1 MPGGQSIMR
10 ADCEALWAF
19 YARLDDP
26 GQLDDAGPGQWG
38 PNTPLS
44 AWRGVAVGSSSG
56 RVVALR
62 LYNTGLVGPISPE
75 LGRLAQLTDLSLFGN
90 RLTGP
95 IPPELGRLTSLT
107 NLSLSD
113 NNLTGAIPPQLAQLT
128 KLTTLNLSSN
138 GLTGAIPPQLTQL
151 TNLTFLSLFSNRL
164 TGTIPPEL
172 GRLTSL
178 TDLSLSDN
186 RLTGTI
192 PPQLAQLTNLTHWYL
207 YNNNLTGTIPP
218 QLAQLT
224 KLTHWYLYNNNL
236 TGTIPPQLAQLTK
249 LTHWYLYNNNLTGT
263 IPPQLAQLTKLTHWY
278 LYNNNLTGTIPPQL
292 AQLTKLTVFD
302 FSGNRLAGRLPHALR
317 QFDPYTSDPL
327 GLIANYKT
335 SQRFTL
341 GNEIWSVWICDK
353 PSGEVIR
360 DRYEIM
366 ALLNQDLANY
376 YSWLSNGRYRPT
388 FQYISTVKGS
398 SLLECD
404 AAIRSNPFNADSSNR
419 YIILDDTGANIS
431 FGVVS
436 YGDSTS
442 SSSPELKS
450 LLPAIAH
457 EIGHALGFPHS
468 FGGLIYR
475 WEDITFEDRIVFSNG
490 EVYEH
495 DNPMDI
501 MSGLQ
506 SLGATIAINRYAAGW
521 IDPNDVVI
529 HPKGKS
535 YIYEL
540 SPPGSGGL
548 QMLVLSSPQ
557 LGVFT
562 TLGARVATGYDS
574 DIPKEGVEVYR
585 IDQLARGRGRC
596 ASPSSDHRPSLNAC
610 WGPSRWNQTFPAAE
624 TDASDLALIH
634 VRSIGD
640 RFQTDTATIEVLGRV
655 GDRFRV
661 RVTDT
666 GGPPPFPGW
675 FSDDDESVHEANI
688 DAMAARGITLG
699 CSPVR
704 PDRFCPERVVTR
716 AQMMAFLTRALLDDE
731 DSLPDV
737 ERSQFVD
744 VPRGASYLLYLEW
757 LVEIGVVEP
766 HWSRRFR
773 PSEPLTRLDMAV
785 FLTRAFPHISPVD
798 APTGAFRDVPP
809 SADHAAEVEAIMA
822 AGITQGCSAQP
833 RRYCPDRPVTRAQ
846 MASFLARALKGAP

>member
-1 MPGGQSIMR
+1 MAVLGLAALAAAMAVSLFATAEARTQTGSPCNSWTVVPGGRSASR
-10 ADCEALWAF
+10 ADCEALWTF
-19 YARLDDP
+19 YNRLDDP
-26 GQLDDAGPGQWG
+26 GQLDDEGPGQWG
-38 PNTPLS
+38 PNNPLS
-44 AWRGVAVGSSSG
+44 SWRGVTVGSSSG
-56 RVVALR
+56 RAVALR
-62 LYNTGLVGPISPE
+62 LYNFGLAGPISPE
-75 LGRLAQLTDLSLFGN
+75 LGRLANLTDLSLFGN
-90 RLTGP
+90 KLTGP
-95 IPPELGRLTSLT
+95 IPPELGRLT
-107 NLSLSD
+107 N
-113 NNLTGAIPPQLAQLT
+113 
-128 KLTTLNLSSN
+128 
-138 GLTGAIPPQLTQL
+138 
-151 TNLTFLSLFSNRL
+151 
-164 TGTIPPEL
+164 
-172 GRLTSL
+172 L

-192 PPQLAQLTNLTHWYL
+192 PPQLAQLTNLTTL
-207 YNNNLTGTIPP
+207 NLSKNGLTGAIPPELGRLTNLTFLRLLGNRLTGPIPPELGRLTNLTDLSLSDNRLTGTIPP

-236 TGTIPPQLAQLTK
+236 TGAIPPQLAQLTK
-249 LTHWYLYNNNLTGT
+249 LTHWYLYNNNLTG
-263 IPPQLAQLTKLTHWY
+263 A
-278 LYNNNLTGTIPPQL
+278 IPPQL

-302 FSGNRLAGRLPHALR
+302 FSGNRLVGKLPYALR
-317 QFDPYTSDPL
+317 KFDPYTSDPL
-327 GLIANYKT
+327 GLIANYET
-335 SQRFTL
+335 SKRFTL

-360 DRYEIM
+360 NRYEIM

-376 YSWLSNGRYRPT
+376 YSWLSNRRYRPS

-404 AAIRSNPFNADSSNR
+404 AAIRTNPLNADSSNR

-436 YGDSTS
+436 YGDSTLG
-442 SSSPELKS
+442 SSPELKS

-457 EIGHALGFPHS
+457 EIGHALGLPHS

-521 IDPNDVVI
+521 LDPKDVVM

-562 TLGARVATGYDS
+562 TLGARVAAGYDS

-585 IDQLARGRGRC
+585 IDQLARGQGRC

-640 RFQTDTATIEVLGRV
+640 RFQTDTATIEVLERV

-666 GGPPPFPGW
+666 GAPPPFPGW

-744 VPRGASYLLYLEW
+744 VPRGASYMLYLEW

-833 RRYCPDRPVTRAQ
+833 RRYCPDTPVTRAQ
-846 MASFLARALKGAP
+846 MASFLIRALEGAP

>member
-62 LYNTGLVGPISPE
+62 LYNTGLAGPISPE

-113 NNLTGAIPPQLAQLT
+113 NNLTGAIPPQLGQLT
-128 KLTTLNLSSN
+128 NLTTLNLSSN
-138 GLTGAIPPQLTQL
+138 RLTGAIPPQLGQL
-151 TNLTFLSLFSNRL
+151 TDLTFLSLFSNRL
-164 TGTIPPEL
+164 TGAIPPEL
-172 GRLTSL
+172 GRLTNL

-192 PPQLAQLTNLTHWYL
+192 PPQLGQLTNLTHWYL

-218 QLAQLT
+218 QLGQLT
-224 KLTHWYLYNNNL
+224 NLTHWYLYNNNL
-236 TGTIPPQLAQLTK
+236 TGTIPPQLGQLTN
-249 LTHWYLYNNNLTGT
+249 LTHWYLYNNNLTGA
-263 IPPQLAQLTKLTHWY
+263 IPPQLGQLT
-278 LYNNNLTGTIPPQL
+278 N
-292 AQLTKLTVFD
+292 LTVFD
-302 FSGNRLAGRLPHALR
+302 FSGNRLAGKLPHALR
-317 QFDPYTSDPL
+317 QFDPYISDPL
-327 GLIANYKT
+327 DLIANHET

-341 GNEIWSVWICDK
+341 GSEIWGVWICDK

-360 DRYEIM
+360 DGYGIV
-366 ALLNQDLANY
+366 ALLNQDMTNY
-376 YSWLSNGRYRPT
+376 YLWLSNGRYRPT

-431 FGVVS
+431 FGVIS

-442 SSSPELKS
+442 GSSPELKS

-457 EIGHALGFPHS
+457 EIGHALGLPHS

-475 WEDITFEDRIVFSNG
+475 WEDIKFEDRIVFSNG
-490 EVYEH
+490 EVYEY

-521 IDPNDVVI
+521 IDPNNVVI

-540 SPPGSGGL
+540 SPPGYGGL

-562 TLGARVATGYDS
+562 TLGARVAAGYDS

-585 IDQLARGRGRC
+585 IDQLSRGRGRC

-610 WGPSRWNQTFPAAE
+610 WGRSRWNQTFPAAE
-624 TDASDLALIH
+624 TDAGDLALIH

-640 RFQTDTATIEVLGRV
+640 RFQADTAMIEVLGRV

-688 DAMAARGITLG
+688 NAMAARGITVG

-704 PDRFCPERVVTR
+704 PDRFCPDRVVTR

-737 ERSQFVD
+737 ERSQFID
-744 VPRGASYLLYLEW
+744 VPRDASYLRHLEW

-766 HWSRRFR
+766 HWSKRFR
-773 PSEPLTRLDMAV
+773 PYEPLTRLDMAV
-785 FLTRAFPHISPVD
+785 FLTRAFPHISPPD
-798 APTGAFRDVPP
+798 APTGAFRDVSP
-809 SADHAAEVEAIMA
+809 SSPNAAEVEAIMA
-822 AGITQGCSAQP
+822 AGVTQGCSVQA
-833 RRYCPDRPVTRAQ
+833 RLYCPDRPVTRAQ
-846 MASFLARALKGAP
+846 MASFLARALEGAP